1 MSNILYPLTFNP
13 IVKNKLWGSELWML
27 SGVED
32 NETTV
37 SNGKLNGDSVNELME
52 VFLDDFIGEKVF
64 SQNPNIKQFPI
75 LDKLISSASWL
86 SVQVHPN
93 DEMAKSLGFAN
104 GKSEMWY
111 IMDAEPNAH
120 IIAGF
125 NKKITPNEYLKHLK
139 ENTLESVLNPIPVNK
154 GDIISIPAGL
164 IHALGPGVLLA
175 EIQQTSDL
183 TYRIYDWNRVD
194 EQGDPRELHTDL
206 AIKAIDF
213 DMHEVEMFSLPQNKD
228 TEIPL
233 FDFKWSKTKYLRIS
247 NMKSLNYNDRES
259 FVILNFVEGK
269 GEIIFQGDTLKYVKG
284 SVVLIP
290 ATLNEF
296 TIFPEEPS
304 AFIETY
310 I

>member
-1 MSNILYPLTFNP
+1 MSNILYPFTFNP

-27 SGVED
+27 SGVD
-32 NETTV
+32 GNETTV
-37 SNGKLNGDSVNELME
+37 SNGEFTGDSLNELLE

-64 SQNPNIKQFPI
+64 SPNIKQFPI

-93 DEMAKSLGFAN
+93 DEMAKSLGYAN
-104 GKSEMWY
+104 GKSEIWY
-111 IMDAEPNAH
+111 IIDAEPNSY

-125 NKKITPNEYLKHLK
+125 NKRVSPNEYLKHL
-139 ENTLESVLNPIPVNK
+139 ENNTLETVLNPIPVKK
-154 GDIISIPAGL
+154 GDVISIPAGL

-183 TYRIYDWNRVD
+183 TYRIYDWNRLD
-194 EQGDPRELHTDL
+194 ESGNPRELHMDL
-206 AIKAIDF
+206 AVKAIDY
-213 DMHEVEMFSLPQNKD
+213 DMREIEMFSLPQHKD

-233 FDFKWSKTKYLRIS
+233 FDFKWSKTKYIRIS
-247 NMKSLNYNDRES
+247 NQKHLNYNDRES
-259 FVILNFVEGK
+259 FVILNFVDGK
-269 GEIIFQGDTLKYVKG
+269 GEIIYQGNSLKYVKG

-290 ATLNEF
+290 AVLDEF
-296 TIFPEEPS
+296 IIFPEEPT